1 MRLIAALALLLAPF
15 SAHAGQRATYTDN
28 GKQQLVIL
36 VADNG
41 YARVNGPDP
50 EQYGLL
56 RDGQF
61 YLVAHKDGQWTVAR
75 TQDVAAAFA
84 KVMPAIFGSPGA
96 AAGKPARKP
105 PRIVPKGKR
114 THLGREGQLYHI
126 YFAGDE
132 KPDDPREYLISA
144 DPALKPVG
152 AALEQFTLML
162 TTMMG
167 ALIGPAVAE
176 LNDDARAVFALG
188 TPLDMEQ
195 SYKLLSLETVEVAH
209 EAMELPAKPQT
220 VEQIVAQTEV
230 RALTPDEMAQPMP
243 GEGDNGAASEQPDG
257 MEEGSDDAPAEAD
270 ADADAD
276 ATAAA
281 EAAANAVLDSD
292 VSMSNDMS
300 MDPKLGGDTD
310 MAPPSKDGPQRS

>member
-28 GKQQLVIL
+28 GKQQLVVL

-41 YARVNGPDP
+41 YAPVNGPNP

-61 YLVAHKDGQWTVAR
+61 YLVARKDGQWTVAR
-75 TQDVAAAFA
+75 TQDVAAALA
-84 KVMPAIFGSPGA
+84 KVMPAIFSSAGA

-230 RALTPDEMAQPMP
+230 RALTPEEMAQPMP
-243 GEGDNGAASEQPDG
+243 AEGDDGEASEQPDG
-257 MEEGSDDAPAEAD
+257 LEEVSDDALAESD
-270 ADADAD
+270 AA
-276 ATAAA
+276 AAA

-292 VSMSNDMS
+292 VSMSNDMT
-300 MDPKLGGDTD
+300 MDPDVSGDTD
-310 MAPPSKDGPQRS
+310 MAPPPEDGPQRS

>member
-50 EQYGLL
+50 EQYGVL

-84 KVMPAIFGSPGA
+84 KVMPAIFSGTGT

-132 KPDDPREYLISA
+132 KPGDPREYLISA
-144 DPALKPVG
+144 DPELKPVG

-195 SYKLLSLETVEVAH
+195 GYKLLSLETVEVAH

-220 VEQIVAQTEV
+220 VEQIVAQTKV
-230 RALTPDEMAQPMP
+230 RALTPEEMVQPMP
-243 GEGDNGAASEQPDG
+243 GEGDNGAASEQSDG
-257 MEEGSDDAPAEAD
+257 MEEGGDDAPAEAD
-270 ADADAD
+270 ADAA
-276 ATAAA
+276 AAA

-292 VSMSNDMS
+292 VSMSNDMT
-300 MDPKLGGDTD
+300 MDPDVSGDTD
-310 MAPPSKDGPQRS
+310 MAPPPEDGPQRS

>member
-1 MRLIAALALLLAPF
+1 MRLVAALALLLAPC
-15 SAHAGQRATYTDN
+15 SAQAGQRATYTDD

-41 YARVNGPDP
+41 HARVNGPDP
-50 EQYGLL
+50 EQYGVL

-61 YLVAHKDGQWTVAR
+61 YLVARKDGQWTVAR
-75 TQDVAAAFA
+75 TQDVAAALA
-84 KVMPAIFGSPGA
+84 KVMPAIFSDL
-96 AAGKPARKP
+96 AGGGKTARKP

-114 THLGREGQLYHI
+114 THLGREGQLYHV
-126 YFAGDE
+126 YFAGDG

-188 TPLDMEQ
+188 TPLDMERG
-195 SYKLLSLETVEVAH
+195 YKLLSLETVDVAH
-209 EAMELPAKPQT
+209 EAMELPA
-220 VEQIVAQTEV
+220 
-230 RALTPDEMAQPMP
+230 
-243 GEGDNGAASEQPDG
+243 
-257 MEEGSDDAPAEAD
+257 
-270 ADADAD
+270 
-276 ATAAA
+276 
-281 EAAANAVLDSD
+281 
-292 VSMSNDMS
+292 
-300 MDPKLGGDTD
+300 
-310 MAPPSKDGPQRS
+310 

>member
-50 EQYGLL
+50 EQYGVL

-61 YLVAHKDGQWTVAR
+61 YLVARKDGHWTVAR

-114 THLGREGQLYHI
+114 THLGRQGQLYHI

-176 LNDDARAVFALG
+176 LNNDARAVFALG

-195 SYKLLSLETVEVAH
+195 GYKLLSLETVEVAH

-230 RALTPDEMAQPMP
+230 RALTPEEMAQPMP

-257 MEEGSDDAPAEAD
+257 MEEVSDDALAESD
-270 ADADAD
+270 AA
-276 ATAAA
+276 AAA

-300 MDPKLGGDTD
+300 MIPNLGGDTD
-310 MAPPSKDGPQRS
+310 MAPPSEDGPQRS